1 MAIVAL
7 LAVATA
13 PLVTVG
19 TVSAAL
25 PTAAYVPLTPY
36 RLADTRV
43 EPCGCTR
50 LDAAT
55 IAVDVAGR
63 QGVPSGTV
71 AVAVTVTATESHA
84 PGFVTVYPGGAPRPG
99 ASTLNTRPD
108 RAVANSAIV
117 QLGDDGRL
125 ELYQLTGG
133 DLIVDITGAFVAA
146 ESSAAGRFVPAATQ
160 RLVDTREAG
169 PFAGAL
175 PAGGEL
181 TVPLPGGVPTDAS
194 AIAVN
199 VTSVDE
205 PQPGYLAARPA
216 GSPPG
221 TTSFL
226 NMNGSGKAV
235 AATAILPVSSAGL
248 TLFSRGAGT

>member
-1 MAIVAL
+1 MVGGHGLMAIAAL
-7 LAVATA
+7 LAGATA

-71 AVAVTVTATESHA
+71 AVAVTVTATESDA
-84 PGFVTVYPGGAPRPG
+84 PGFVTVYPGGAPRPV

-117 QLGDDGRL
+117 QLGDDGTARAVSN
-125 ELYQLTGG
+125 LTGG

-146 ESSAAGRFVPAATQ
+146 DSSAR
-160 RLVDTREAG
+160 R
-169 PFAGAL
+169 AL
-175 PAGGEL
+175 RAGGDA
-181 TVPLPGGVPTDAS
+181 TPGRHPRS
-194 AIAVN
+194 RAV
-199 VTSVDE
+199 
-205 PQPGYLAARPA
+205 RR
-216 GSPPG
+216 
-221 TTSFL
+221 
-226 NMNGSGKAV
+226 
-235 AATAILPVSSAGL
+235 SSACG
-248 TLFSRGAGT
+248 R